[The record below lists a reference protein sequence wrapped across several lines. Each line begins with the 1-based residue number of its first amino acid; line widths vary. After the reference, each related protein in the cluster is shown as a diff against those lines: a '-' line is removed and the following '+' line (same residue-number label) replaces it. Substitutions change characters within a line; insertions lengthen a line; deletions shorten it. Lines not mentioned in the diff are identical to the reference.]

1 MNQNCFY
8 LCLLKSR
15 WHRLSRLYKLSLEP
29 RLMWGQ
35 TDMYR
40 TEQKNH
46 RLQIASTEY
55 LTWTQFLCLYLLNM
69 SDMKRFFSYSFS
81 LRLFSGMSNENH
93 VFIFIGRYQR
103 LTPRR
108 KTGFKSS
115 FFFFDWVISVESPV
129 LWEHFCMWIKNT
141 ANRIM
146 QLIRYSRGHRL
157 VYHCLVIQHVQ
168 ASHGNTVFNDMIQT
182 AGNSLPVCRNAD
194 KWSKRAQNAWER
206 VSEGGVMHA
215 MIWRCDSPNPSRNHW
230 EQAKVWVWTLGRG
243 CGAFSS

>member
-15 WHRLSRLYKLSLEP
+15 WHRLSGLYKLSLEP

-35 TDMYR
+35 TDMHR

-69 SDMKRFFSYSFS
+69 SDMKRFFSCSFS

-93 VFIFIGRYQR
+93 VFIFISRYQR

-108 KTGFKSS
+108 KNGFQKLVVFFWLSDFSRESS
-115 FFFFDWVISVESPV
+115 FMRTFLYVNKKHCKQNNAINQIFKGTWSGLSLF
-129 LWEHFCMWIKNT
+129 
-141 ANRIM
+141 
-146 QLIRYSRGHRL
+146 RYS
-157 VYHCLVIQHVQ
+157 
-168 ASHGNTVFNDMIQT
+168 
-182 AGNSLPVCRNAD
+182 
-194 KWSKRAQNAWER
+194 
-206 VSEGGVMHA
+206 
-215 MIWRCDSPNPSRNHW
+215 
-230 EQAKVWVWTLGRG
+230 TLSGFPR
-243 CGAFSS
+243 